1 MTSHPIPFAALD
13 GKVGVMGV
21 TVSGKTFTAI
31 GLAEL
36 LLEAGRQ
43 TIIIDPTGVYNGL
56 RTVFP
61 IPIFGGKFGDIE
73 ITEGD
78 GAAVAKAIVD
88 GNLSAIVDVS
98 LLLKH
103 SHASARRFM
112 AAFVAVLKS
121 APTRARYI
129 VMDEAD
135 EFMPENANGSVAQLF
150 GDLKWIVRRGRSEGW
165 RMLMVTQ
172 RPQDIAKSV
181 LTQCETMVIHK
192 LTSPQDRK
200 ALQEWVKGTA
210 DAEQAKLVLDSMA
223 KLATGEA
230 WVWSPV
236 HDLLERVQMPLNRS
250 EDRSKTPDAD
260 DAPRATL
267 GFQSVDL
274 DALRAMLAKPEPDP
288 VDDPQWKA
296 DVQFGDK
303 QRQQSIARGEEVRLL
318 REKLDEAEKRALG
331 AEDLL
336 SQLMSAVNSVGKD
349 LVDLQE
355 RLREVGETFGLVEA
369 ICFGADQHLTKHGWE
384 RPKEIPAQ
392 GGGVGGGDDPQTG
405 EIGTPVERQ
414 DDRPRA
420 AAVPA
425 RQANPVG
432 VTAGETA
439 TLSKSAQKMLD
450 VLQAVYPQPLFKLQ
464 CAILA
469 GVSPK
474 SSALNRYWEELR
486 TIAPTVIADHDGA
499 RLRAQSSNGQPI
511 GDPVEMWAAMLTP
524 PQAKLLRAIAKH
536 DALTKPQ
543 AAAMAGI
550 SPTSSALPKA
560 LKDLQGYGLIRLG
573 AHQKYQLSDDM
584 RIA

>member
-1 MTSHPIPFAALD
+1 MMIEHPIPFAALD

-21 TVSGKTFTAI
+21 TGSGKTFTAI
-31 GLAEL
+31 GLTEQ

-56 RTVFP
+56 RTAFP
-61 IPIFGGKFGDIE
+61 IPIFGGKFGDIP
-73 ITEGD
+73 ISDAD
-78 GAAVAKAIVD
+78 GAAIARLIID
-88 GNLSAIVDVS
+88 QNLSAIVDVS
-98 LLLKH
+98 LLLKE
-103 SHASARRFM
+103 SHAAARRFM
-112 AAFVAVLKS
+112 AGFVAVLKT
-121 APTRARYI
+121 AETKARYI

-135 EFMPENANGSVAQLF
+135 EFMPENASGSVTQLF

-210 DAEQAKLVLDSMA
+210 DAEQAKVVLDSMA

-267 GFQSVDL
+267 GFQDIDL
-274 DALRAMLAKPEPDP
+274 DALRAVMSVSPKDIVIASDINDP
-288 VDDPQWKA
+288 MTAWRN
-296 DVQFGDK
+296 DVQFADK
-303 QRQQSIARGEEVRLL
+303 ADRAQRDARENSQSDVKAMADLIDRAALLEQQL
-318 REKLDEAEKRALG
+318 REMETRALT

-336 SQLMSAVNSVGKD
+336 SQFISAAGIVEKGIGSIYEEIRGTVESFGF
-349 LVDLQE
+349 VDAV
-355 RLREVGETFGLVEA
+355 R
-369 ICFGADQHLTKHGWE
+369 FGASQHLEQHGWE
-384 RPKEIPAQ
+384 KPSEVPAQ
-392 GGGVGGGDDPQTG
+392 GGGVGGRDDLQTG
-405 EIGTPVERQ
+405 EIGT
-414 DDRPRA
+414 
-420 AAVPA
+420 
-425 RQANPVG
+425 
-432 VTAGETA
+432 
-439 TLSKSAQKMLD
+439 LSKSAGKMLD
-450 VLQAVYPQPLFKLQ
+450 VLQAVTPRPLTMKQ

-474 SSALNRYWEELR
+474 SSALRRYWAEL
-486 TIAPTVIADHDGA
+486 ADSNETNDRGDGKLDA
-499 RLRAQSSNGQPI
+499 IRSNGAPRLN
-511 GDPVEMWAAMLTP
+511 PVELWAGMLTP
-524 PQAKLLRAIAKH
+524 PQAKLLKAVAAHGPI
-536 DALTKPQ
+536 TKPQ

-560 LKDLQGYGLIRLG
+560 LKDLQGYGLIKLG

-584 RIA
+584 RVG